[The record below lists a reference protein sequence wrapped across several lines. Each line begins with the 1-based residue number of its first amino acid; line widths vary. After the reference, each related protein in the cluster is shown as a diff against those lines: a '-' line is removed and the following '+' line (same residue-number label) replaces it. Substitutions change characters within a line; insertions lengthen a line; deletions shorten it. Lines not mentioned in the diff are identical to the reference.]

1 MKTLCI
7 FLLAASSALAQS
19 ASATFQFAGEPLGF
33 TVTVNPN
40 GFTPEINGL
49 ESQLNPTC
57 SGLTLASG
65 ITAGSTSYTVA
76 GITSQCVFSP
86 GNGFGIGCAA
96 TGGGCAVVAV
106 IKAAGCNTGTGVCP
120 VIQGTLGTTPGTY
133 PTGTPVTVMQF
144 GTGGATVCA
153 LIPILQT
160 FAQRGA
166 VTVTQPVNS
175 ANASTAIAAQ
185 NATITTAAATI
196 LSLINGAFGCAATL

>member
-1 MKTLCI
+1 MKTI
-7 FLLAASSALAQS
+7 SVLLLSAASMLAQS
-19 ASATFQFAGEPLGF
+19 ASATFQFAGEPVGF

-49 ESQLNPTC
+49 ESQLNSTC

-65 ITAGSTSYTVA
+65 ITSGSTSYTLA

-86 GNGFGIGCAA
+86 GNGLAIGCASS
-96 TGGGCAVVAV
+96 GGGCAVVSI

-120 VIQGTLGTTPGTY
+120 VIQGTLGTAPGTY
-133 PTGTPVTVMQF
+133 PSGTPITVLQF

-166 VTVTQPVNS
+166 VTVTQPANS